1 MRGFNE
7 SNTPPHHKLRISYV
21 PDPQYFTCI
30 NHLILTTAPRGH
42 CYDSPIV
49 QRKLGGFTA
58 IKQRNEVK
66 VAQSH
71 PTLCNPMD
79 YTVQRILQARILE
92 WVAIPSSRGS
102 SQPRDQTQVSPLQ
115 VDSLPA
121 EPPGKPIKRRNWAS
135 NLRRLKGRA
144 TSLKKK
150 KIWWVQ
156 RQAALLLRR
165 LQGNLKSSKPST
177 DLVFYRYVIDVAH
190 DGWFSIEWKSCPW
203 LMIFNCGGQLCPQS

>member
-1 MRGFNE
+1 MTDPLIDLKWPALVSQRSLRSEPTYLQDPSWGALMKI
-7 SNTPPHHKLRISYV
+7 TPPHHKLRISYV

-30 NHLILTTAPRGH
+30 NHLILTTAPWGH

-58 IKQRNEVK
+58 IKQRSEVK

-102 SQPRDQTQVSPLQ
+102 SQPRDQTQVSHIAGGFFT
-115 VDSLPA
+115 S
-121 EPPGKPIKRRNWAS
+121 WAT
-135 NLRRLKGRA
+135 RE
-144 TSLKKK
+144 
-150 KIWWVQ
+150 
-156 RQAALLLRR
+156 
-165 LQGNLKSSKPST
+165 
-177 DLVFYRYVIDVAH
+177 AH
-190 DGWFSIEWKSCPW
+190 
-203 LMIFNCGGQLCPQS
+203 